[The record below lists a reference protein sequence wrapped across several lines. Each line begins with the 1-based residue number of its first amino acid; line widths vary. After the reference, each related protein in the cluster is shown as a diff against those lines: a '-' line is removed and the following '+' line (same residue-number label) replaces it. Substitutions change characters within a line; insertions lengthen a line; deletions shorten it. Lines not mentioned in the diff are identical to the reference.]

1 MQILEG
7 ETDIRCG
14 FSGGF
19 AFTEIFGRV
28 NTRTIG
34 IKHDGCSQG
43 SRHFQTFSFF
53 FEIMQDLLFRKL
65 KKRVDLTR
73 GIRLGRLFYDGMS
86 VIY

>member
-34 IKHDGCSQG
+34 IKHDRCRFLGELRLPPFSD
-43 SRHFQTFSFF
+43 FQF
-53 FEIMQDLLFRKL
+53 LL
-65 KKRVDLTR
+65 
-73 GIRLGRLFYDGMS
+73 
-86 VIY
+86 